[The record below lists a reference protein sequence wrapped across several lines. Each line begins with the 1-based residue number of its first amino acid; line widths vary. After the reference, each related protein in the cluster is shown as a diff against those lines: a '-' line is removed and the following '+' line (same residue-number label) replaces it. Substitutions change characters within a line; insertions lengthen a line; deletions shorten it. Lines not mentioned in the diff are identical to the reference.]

1 MPDNL
6 ISYLKGRHIPEN
18 INIKHRT
25 SFKLHDRL
33 AVIITSAIGSMY
45 AVYFFIIFVSVW
57 ILWQSLSSNPF
68 DPYPFIF
75 MIFIS
80 NIVQLILVPLIMVG
94 QNIQNR
100 HAQLRAEEEYQATKS
115 IHQDIETI
123 LTILSNLDQKPK
135 TN

>member
-1 MPDNL
+1 MNMPDNL
-6 ISYLKGRHIPEN
+6 TAYLKSRHIPEN
-18 INIKHRT
+18 INVKHR
-25 SFKLHDRL
+25 SGFKLHDRL
-33 AVIITSAIGSMY
+33 AVIVTAAVGSMY
-45 AVYFFIIFVSVW
+45 AVYFFIIFVLAW
-57 ILWQSLSSNPF
+57 MLWQSVSSKPF

-123 LTILSNLDQKPK
+123 LTTLSSLKK
-135 TN
+135 

>member
-1 MPDNL
+1 MPDDL
-6 ISYLKGRHIPEN
+6 AAYLKGRHIPEN

-33 AVIITSAIGSMY
+33 AVVITAAIGSMY
-45 AVYFFIIFVSVW
+45 AVYFFIVFVFIW
-57 ILWQSLSSNPF
+57 ILWQSLSSKPF

-80 NIVQLILVPLIMVG
+80 NIVQLVLLPLIMVG
-94 QNIQNR
+94 QNVQTR

-115 IHQDIETI
+115 IHQDIENI
-123 LTILSNLDQKPK
+123 LTLLSSLKK
-135 TN
+135 